1 MKAGCSSASIGAAKI
16 EGRVT
21 TMDAKYLLGGSV
33 AAGLT
38 IFVWGATSHMALP
51 LPEPVE
57 KFKNDQLVLDAV
69 RAQTN
74 GNGVYIDPR
83 GVFLALSLRPDL
95 ADKSQNMGRY
105 LAVEGVTNLAQGF
118 LLALVLLQVK
128 PKTVL
133 GYAVFGLLVGLVAW
147 VGIDVSLWNWYG
159 FSGTLTLF
167 DLLDMPVGCGLA
179 GLVLGWMIRKWKLA

>member
-1 MKAGCSSASIGAAKI
+1 
-16 EGRVT
+16 
-21 TMDAKYLLGGSV
+21 
-33 AAGLT
+33 
-38 IFVWGATSHMALP
+38 
-51 LPEPVE
+51 VE